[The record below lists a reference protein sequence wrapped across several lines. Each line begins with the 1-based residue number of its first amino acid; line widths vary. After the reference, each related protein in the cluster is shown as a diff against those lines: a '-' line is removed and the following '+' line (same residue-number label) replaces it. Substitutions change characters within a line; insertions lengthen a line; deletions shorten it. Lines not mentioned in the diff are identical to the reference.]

1 MKNILTKRIFAVLAC
16 LAMLMGALAL
26 PIAALDAV
34 NWSYSEDQDMIT
46 DGTNKY
52 YRYENSGYISI
63 YAKEQYIFANKIR
76 LPNNT
81 LSSNVIDYNI
91 NAHAR
96 DTDVIWLSESVY
108 DDDRC
113 EVYATKEGAERLDKL
128 IEFEDCVY
136 YIAEDNYSDAELS
149 EDTVKQLTSLYR
161 SPTHRKQTFKVANL
175 KNAQHFVIYAY
186 DQNLAFRRAL
196 GSIFYMNGNM
206 YFVEYALL
214 SNNHFTADD
223 KFSFRSGEVQLV
235 QLPAEDF
242 SNLKNTCIGYLS
254 RYYTSYTYE
263 ENELEEQNNADDYND
278 ASEKIA
284 FGILYSL
291 VCFVTPLPLF
301 ILGLILPHPRKLGKK
316 KYWYSLTVISGL
328 CMLIGII
335 MLFVILL

>member
-63 YAKEQYIFANKIR
+63 YAKEQYIFANTISR
-76 LPNNT
+76 SDNTISNNI
-81 LSSNVIDYNI
+81 IDYNI

-96 DTDVIWLSESVY
+96 DTDVIWLTESVY
-108 DDDRC
+108 DDKIC
-113 EVYATKEGAERLDKL
+113 QVYATKEGAERLDKL
-128 IEFEDCVY
+128 IKFEECVY
-136 YIAEDNYSDAELS
+136 YLEDDSYRDVKLS
-149 EDTVKQLTSLYR
+149 EDIATQLTSFYR
-161 SPTHRKQTFKVANL
+161 STAHKKTTFEVANL
-175 KNAQHFVIYAY
+175 KDAQHFIVYAY
-186 DQNLAFRRAL
+186 DQNLAFRREM
-196 GSIFYMNGNM
+196 GSIFYINGNM
-206 YFVEYALL
+206 YFVEYDLL
-214 SNNHFTADD
+214 SNDHFTADG
-223 KFSFRSGEVQLV
+223 KFSFRSGKVQLAKLPTNLFS
-235 QLPAEDF
+235 QL
-242 SNLKNTCIGYLS
+242 KK
-254 RYYTSYTYE
+254 SYIDNVEYNSFQKTYE
-263 ENELEEQNNADDYND
+263 EDELYESSHDDNYD
-278 ASEKIA
+278 ETSEKIA

-301 ILGLILPHPRKLGKK
+301 ILGLIFPHPRKLGKK

-328 CMLIGII
+328 CILIGII